1 MGTATSCQYGYFAGV
16 TYVIRETNSVGT
28 EVASGTITVTNLE
41 WSNNFTTPFGNVTLP
56 GFGGGTITI
65 PSIGTAVSGKVY
77 WIQVYLGT
85 VVKTRLNPNGT
96 TPLGS
101 SATMY
106 VVASGWE
113 AVTANSLL
121 LAVAARAEYGTNGV
135 QIGSAEGTYVAFG
148 DAAGSGNV
156 GLFAG
161 NVSVIGTIA
170 AGSVTASDKRAKTNI
185 IPISN
190 GIETIKKLNPVS
202 YDWLQHITG
211 NFEFQKGYGFI
222 ADDIEKIMPELIYE
236 KQGYTFK
243 DFKHLDYTS
252 FHAIAIKAIQELT
265 EKVEKLEAQISGS
278 L

>member
-1 MGTATSCQYGYFAGV
+1 
-16 TYVIRETNSVGT
+16 
-28 EVASGTITVTNLE
+28 
-41 WSNNFTTPFGNVTLP
+41 
-56 GFGGGTITI
+56 
-65 PSIGTAVSGKVY
+65 
-77 WIQVYLGT
+77 
-85 VVKTRLNPNGT
+85 
-96 TPLGS
+96 
-101 SATMY
+101 
-106 VVASGWE
+106 
-113 AVTANSLL
+113 
-121 LAVAARAEYGTNGV
+121 
-135 QIGSAEGTYVAFG
+135 
-148 DAAGSGNV
+148 
-156 GLFAG
+156 
-161 NVSVIGTIA
+161 VIGTIA